1 MLRIIPS
8 FFNWLL
14 EFRSP
19 PLKKRNAAPVRDI
32 ASEKPL
38 PSVPSSPPT
47 PQELATFAEE
57 VRRHQAG
64 LRAYVRSLGMRA
76 EAADDL
82 AQDAFVVAFQRREF
96 FTPGGDFGAWVR
108 GIARKL
114 VANAARRENRRQ
126 RLLSEN
132 ITELLAAVEPP
143 VPATDPEALSAL
155 RGCMA
160 NLKERHL
167 QLIRQ
172 CYFEDLGP
180 GAIAS
185 LEGCTANEI
194 RQQLFRIRRAL
205 ASCIETRLSPHPA
218 T

>member
-1 MLRIIPS
+1 MPS
-8 FFNWLL
+8 N
-14 EFRSP
+14 SP
-19 PLKKRNAAPVRDI
+19 N
-32 ASEKPL
+32 
-38 PSVPSSPPT
+38 
-47 PQELATFAEE
+47 PQELADFADE
-57 VRRHQAG
+57 VRRHQSG

-82 AQDAFVVAFQRREF
+82 SQDAFVVAFKRREF
-96 FTPGGDFGAWVR
+96 FTEGGDFGAWVR

-114 VANAARRENRRQ
+114 AANAARMENRRQ
-126 RLLSEN
+126 RLLSDN
-132 ITELLAAVEPP
+132 ITELLASVE
-143 VPATDPEALSAL
+143 VPALASNPEALSAL
-155 RGCMA
+155 RGCLGT
-160 NLKERHL
+160 LKDRHR

-205 ASCIETRLSPHPA
+205 GQCIETRLRPA